1 MLTRPRKS
9 VPRPKQNQ
17 GVDEKGGAHED
28 AQKRLVEKDGPRA
41 VSAQEIEKVRSNRFG
56 QLLVV
61 DADWRGDVDH
71 RRAVIGI
78 RKQRPDVREF
88 LGSDRLQ
95 SEPHLIAIDGRASEH
110 TRLLQYL
117 HRATEPDLRFN
128 SRNRRRTDRKEI
140 PDVEHDRPSRWDN
153 LPNGGRNLLRMQRAI
168 CREAVGKEDELRLLR
183 SRIARRADK
192 NLARDALHR
201 RKSAFDEKR
210 DRRADALDRF
220 GIHDAAPMAMR
231 SAG

>member
-1 MLTRPRKS
+1 MLTRLRKS

-17 GVDEKGGAHED
+17 GVDEKVGAHED
-28 AQKRLVEKDGPRA
+28 AQKRLVEKDGPQA

-95 SEPHLIAIDGRASEH
+95 SEPHLIAVDGWASEH
-110 TRLLQYL
+110 THLLQCL
-117 HRATEPDLRFN
+117 HRATESDLRFG
-128 SRNRRRTDRKEI
+128 RRFEI
-140 PDVEHDRPSRWDN
+140 
-153 LPNGGRNLLRMQRAI
+153 GRF
-168 CREAVGKEDELRLLR
+168 ESG
-183 SRIARRADK
+183 
-192 NLARDALHR
+192 
-201 RKSAFDEKR
+201 
-210 DRRADALDRF
+210 
-220 GIHDAAPMAMR
+220 
-231 SAG
+231 